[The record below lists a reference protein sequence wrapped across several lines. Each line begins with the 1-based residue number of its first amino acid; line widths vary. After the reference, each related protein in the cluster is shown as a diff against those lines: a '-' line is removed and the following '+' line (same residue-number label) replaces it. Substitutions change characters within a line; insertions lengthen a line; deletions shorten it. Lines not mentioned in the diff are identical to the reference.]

1 MKRIVVEQ
9 ILDQIEYEFG
19 RNEPPKDFPD
29 LPRIPPARYFDEDF
43 FALEQA
49 AMRKCWLIVGTVH
62 EWAESGSFKVVDR
75 WNSASVIVVKSED
88 GTLRA
93 FYNTCQHRGAPITN
107 SECGRV
113 NKLRCQW
120 HSWQYALDGSLLNVP
135 GRRDF
140 HNDLDYRDVSLNQ
153 VRCQVWRDLVFVNLD
168 PDAPDLI
175 EWLGPVDEQAVWL
188 DGKRVVASGSKV
200 LDCNWK
206 ICFEANIEVYHI
218 TTVHPTT
225 VARTLDYRGTA
236 FELYE
241 SGHSRMVTPN
251 FGYDAAAVRASAENG
266 DAFATLEQNANLS
279 MLIFP
284 YHLTPSSTLGMT
296 LLSYWPLAV
305 DKTLVEWQVMMPD
318 WGEGDPPQDL
328 VMNAQKRVE
337 YWNQVMD
344 EDTEV
349 NVPIQRSLQ
358 AGAFP
363 GILAS
368 YHERRVYHLESSV
381 DRLIGIEKVPEHLR
395 VPQVLDH
402 YLADSPSYRRP
413 SDKLVDNH

>member
-1 MKRIVVEQ
+1 MKRETVLQ
-9 ILDQIEYEFG
+9 ILDQIDYEFA
-19 RNEPPKDFPD
+19 RTEPPADFPD
-29 LPRIPPARYFDEDF
+29 LPRIPPARYFDPEF
-43 FALEQA
+43 FELEQA
-49 AMRKCWLIVGTVH
+49 AMRRCWAAVGTVH
-62 EWAESGSFKVVDR
+62 EWPDAGSYKVIDR
-75 WNSASVIVVKSED
+75 WNSASVIVVRGND
-88 GTLRA
+88 GELRA

-107 SECGRV
+107 STCGRV

-120 HSWQYALDGSLLNVP
+120 HSWQYALDGHLVNVP
-135 GRRDF
+135 GQRDF
-140 HNDLDYRDVSLNQ
+140 RTDLDIDGVALNQ
-153 VRCQVWRDLVFVNLD
+153 VRCQVWRGFVFVNLD

-175 EWLGPVDEQAVWL
+175 EWLGPLAEQTVWL
-188 DGKRVVASGSKV
+188 DGQRVVASGGKV

-241 SGHSRMVTPN
+241 RGHSRMITPSL
-251 FGYDAAAVRASAENG
+251 GYDTAAVRAAAEDG
-266 DAFATLEQNANLS
+266 DAFNALAGAANLS

-284 YHLTPSSTLGMT
+284 YHLTPSSTRGMT

-305 DKTLVEWQVMMPD
+305 DKTLIEWQAMIPD
-318 WGEGDPPQDL
+318 WGEGDPPEAALQ
-328 VMNAQKRVE
+328 AAEQSIA
-337 YWNQVMD
+337 YWNKVMD

-349 NVPIQRSLQ
+349 NVPIQKSLQ

-368 YHERRVYHLESSV
+368 YHERRVYHLEASV
-381 DRLIGIEKVPEHLR
+381 DRMIGIDNVPEHLR

-402 YLADSPSYRRP
+402 YLADRP
-413 SDKLVDNH
+413 GFQRPRDRVAATP